1 MNPIQVFLIVNVFLL
16 LNYVEN
22 EVKEEYTDNHVADKH
37 SKAGHMFDEE
47 MADVG
52 KFGDVEMHEAA
63 THTFQGMSNEVQSD
77 KLDEEQDTTTG
88 AHEGVND
95 RKEEP
100 DHEVLPDQQDV
111 DKDNPDKDQQ
121 DEDKDQQVGD
131 KQDGDKDQ
139 QDGDKQDGDKD
150 QQGEVDDGKDQKG
163 EVDDDL
169 LLPEKKDGDKDSI
182 IEGPKVEIGGNKVLK
197 EEDPKVDTGVSA
209 ELLEES
215 VPDDGAMH
223 KAQFLGDKDPPAVV
237 VDANVMMML
246 FWQRCF
252 V

>member
-1 MNPIQVFLIVNVFLL
+1 MLLFLNPIQVFLIVNVFLL
-16 LNYVEN
+16 LNYVEY

-47 MADVG
+47 MADGG

-63 THTFQGMSNEVQSD
+63 TRTFQGMSNEVQSD
-77 KLDEEQDTTTG
+77 KLDEDKDTTTG

-95 RKEEP
+95 
-100 DHEVLPDQQDV
+100 QQD
-111 DKDNPDKDQQ
+111 
-121 DEDKDQQVGD
+121 GD

-139 QDGDKQDGDKD
+139 QDGDKD

-169 LLPEKKDGDKDSI
+169 SLPEKKDGDKDPI
-182 IEGPKVEIGGNKVLK
+182 IEDPKVDSGGNKVLK

-209 ELLEES
+209 ELLTLCL
-215 VPDDGAMH
+215 PLDGAVH
-223 KAQFLGDKDPPAVV
+223 KAQFLGDKDPPTV
-237 VDANVMMML
+237 VDVNEHTPGVDDALLAEMFCIKKKLSRARVPKTRACKM
-246 FWQRCF
+246 
-252 V
+252 

>member
-16 LNYVEN
+16 LNYVEY

-95 RKEEP
+95 RKE
-100 DHEVLPDQQDV
+100 
-111 DKDNPDKDQQ
+111 
-121 DEDKDQQVGD
+121 
-131 KQDGDKDQ
+131 
-139 QDGDKQDGDKD
+139 
-150 QQGEVDDGKDQKG
+150 
-163 EVDDDL
+163 
-169 LLPEKKDGDKDSI
+169 
-182 IEGPKVEIGGNKVLK
+182 
-197 EEDPKVDTGVSA
+197 T
-209 ELLEES
+209 
-215 VPDDGAMH
+215 M
-223 KAQFLGDKDPPAVV
+223 
-237 VDANVMMML
+237 
-246 FWQRCF
+246 RCYQTSRM
-252 V
+252 